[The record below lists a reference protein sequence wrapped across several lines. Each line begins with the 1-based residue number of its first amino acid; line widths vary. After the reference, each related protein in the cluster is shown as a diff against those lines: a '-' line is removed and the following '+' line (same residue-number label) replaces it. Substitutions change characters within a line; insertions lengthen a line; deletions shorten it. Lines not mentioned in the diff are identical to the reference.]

1 MGWVLSRMIDVEV
14 PIEIAQYAEGQ
25 RIVSSFVLSRVKDEG
40 KEVPQFLVMLTDN
53 KDGLP
58 WDFNQIRVFTWN
70 TKRHRYETAY
80 REHNLVGVFPVKV
93 GAEDF
98 GKEGNLPVFTLRVKD
113 MQGKE
118 SDRKYRMIGPIVR
131 RVATPE
137 ELKQEAA
144 DRAAQ
149 RAANPSKSAKKHKK

>member
-1 MGWVLSRMIDVEV
+1 MM
-14 PIEIAQYAEGQ
+14 
-25 RIVSSFVLSRVKDEG
+25 
-40 KEVPQFLVMLTDN
+40 TDT

-80 REHNLVGVFPVKV
+80 RERNLVGVFPVQV
-93 GAEDF
+93 GTEDF
-98 GKEGNLPVFTLRVKD
+98 GKEGVLPTFTVRVKD
-113 MQGKE
+113 AQE
-118 SDRKYRMIGPIVR
+118 NQSERKYRMIGPIVR

-144 DRAAQ
+144 DRAA
-149 RAANPSKSAKKHKK
+149 RKAANPPKSLTSKRKK